1 MSEQRPEIS
10 VVIPVVERYGD
21 LHALLQGFQIEI
33 ESTGK
38 SVEYLFVVD
47 ARQREVLPELR
58 RLQADSK
65 DEIVL
70 FVLGGH
76 FGESAALSIGLA
88 KARGDIIV
96 TLASYPQLDAAST
109 RRAITLVESGEADMV
124 VGWRHP
130 RIDSWFNQL
139 QTRLFHWLVNRL
151 TGTHFHD
158 LSCGF
163 RVMSRETAETIQ
175 VYGGLHRF
183 LPILVQELGL
193 KVRELPSPQHE
204 DDSGTR
210 YFGLALYL
218 KRLVDILTVFF
229 LTKFTRRPLRFFG
242 LVGLALAVP
251 GAMITLYLGVYR
263 VLQLGPIAG
272 RPLLLLGVLL
282 MILGLQ
288 SLSLGFVGEIIIF
301 THARSVR
308 DYHIAEVISRDDGR
322 ARVLPMP

>member
-1 MSEQRPEIS
+1 MNKQGPEVS
-10 VVIPVVERYGD
+10 VVIPVVERHGD
-21 LHALLQGFQIEI
+21 LRALLHGFRVEI

-38 SVEYLFVVD
+38 SVEYLFIVD

-58 RLQADSK
+58 RIQADSK

-70 FVLGGH
+70 YVLGGH
-76 FGESAALSIGLA
+76 FGESAALSIGLE
-88 KARGDIIV
+88 KARGEIIV
-96 TLASYPQLDAAST
+96 TLASYPQVDAVST
-109 RRAITLVESGEADMV
+109 RRAVTLVESGETDMV

-139 QTRLFHWLVNRL
+139 QSRLFHWLVNRL

-163 RVMSRETAETIQ
+163 RILSRETAEAIQ

-193 KVRELPSPQHE
+193 RVQELPLPQHE

-210 YFGLALYL
+210 YFGVALYL
-218 KRLVDILTVFF
+218 KRLVDVLTVFF

-242 LVGLALAVP
+242 LVGLTLAVP
-251 GAMITLYLGVYR
+251 GALITLYLGAYR
-263 VLQLGPIAG
+263 LLQLGPIAG

-282 MILGLQ
+282 MVLGLQ
-288 SLSLGFVGEIIIF
+288 SLSLGLVGEIIIF